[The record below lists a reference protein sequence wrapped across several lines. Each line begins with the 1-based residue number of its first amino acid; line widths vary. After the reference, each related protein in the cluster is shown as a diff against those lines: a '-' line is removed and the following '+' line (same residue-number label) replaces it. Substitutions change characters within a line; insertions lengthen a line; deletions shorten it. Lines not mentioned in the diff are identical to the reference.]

1 MDKQNSYTKQ
11 FIFLGITLISM
22 GLFNISIG
30 SVDIPIPEIFKTLFG
45 QTPLKSSWETI
56 IITHGNL
63 AIELKS
69 SLEHIIG
76 PQKNL
81 ETISIG
87 YEDDVNKRKD
97 EIKELI
103 NKVDTGK
110 GVILLTDMFGNTPS
124 NLVISLIEENSKIMY

>member
-1 MDKQNSYTKQ
+1 M
-11 FIFLGITLISM
+11 I
-22 GLFNISIG
+22 GL
-30 SVDIPIPEIFKTLFG
+30 
-45 QTPLKSSWETI
+45 I

-124 NLVISLIEENSKIMY
+124 NLVISLIEENPSDTKSCNKVSSSSKFFKKPRKRLKTGNNNIWISSFNFNDVPKPF